1 MPDLD
6 VSDAFGPEMMDTFTV
21 IRRVEVMVNGRSTTT
36 ETPFKNVEG
45 IVAPSSPDD
54 LQRLPEGD
62 YMNKALTIIT
72 PFRLQGPSPNYKAD
86 EIEWPVVSGNRYL
99 VRVVDDYSAYG
110 EGFIQAVAASIE
122 AMDPPP
128 MGSA

>member
-1 MPDLD
+1 MPELD
-6 VSDAFGPEMMDTFTV
+6 VSDAFGEELLDTFTV
-21 IRRVEVMVNGRSTTT
+21 IRRVETLINGRSTTV
-36 ETPFKNVEG
+36 ETPFRNVEG
-45 IVAPSSPDD
+45 VVAPTAPDD

-72 PFRLQGPSPNYKAD
+72 QFRLQGPSPNYKAD
-86 EIEWPVVSGNRYL
+86 EIEWPANSGNRYL
-99 VRVVDDYSAYG
+99 VRVVDDFSAYG
-110 EGFIQAVAASIE
+110 AGFVQVIAASIE